1 MPRSK
6 DFRPAYC
13 CLARLR
19 TLMPPRT
26 PFMALTATA
35 TKSDK
40 AEVLSSLE
48 MRGCIEVSA
57 SPDRPNIFYQVKRRT
72 RLEDD
77 LEQVLTSLRTE
88 NITAPRVLVYC
99 RSLDMCSDLFAHYQY
114 ELGEGSYYPP
124 SSPHLS
130 EYRLFGMFHADT
142 SHHNKD
148 VILQSLLHPD
158 GVVRVVFATVA
169 LGMGV
174 NLKGVNTIIHYGAP
188 RSVEDYFQE
197 SGRGGRSGEDAVSTV
212 YWKPHDC
219 PISKNP
225 VTLREREL
233 IAVRRYLE
241 NTELCRRRWLLD
253 HFDVKVGTA
262 VQQCCDVCSNTVEAV
277 TSEESGDTGLSCVS
291 EHSTDEDEW
300 G

>member
-1 MPRSK
+1 MVFHTGRQERVAGDLVASEE
-6 DFRPAYC
+6 
-13 CLARLR
+13 
-19 TLMPPRT
+19 TL
-26 PFMALTATA
+26 
-35 TKSDK
+35 D
-40 AEVLSSLE
+40 
-48 MRGCIEVSA
+48 SA
-57 SPDRPNIFYQVKRRT
+57 SLLPEALLQDRWLDALEKQGFSDRVRAVVVDEGSLCLQV
-72 RLEDD
+72 
-77 LEQVLTSLRTE
+77 
-88 NITAPRVLVYC
+88 
-99 RSLDMCSDLFAHYQY
+99 FAQYQY
-114 ELGEGSYYPP
+114 ELGERSYYAPG
-124 SSPHLS
+124 SPHLS

-212 YWKPHDC
+212 YWKPHNC

-262 VQQCCDVCSNTVEAV
+262 VQQCCDVCSNTVEV
-277 TSEESGDTGLSCVS
+277 QGWI
-291 EHSTDEDEW
+291 W
-300 G
+300 GAFRGFEPPLRQFGHYYSL